1 MVAPFRVRALQW
13 LLVSALAIAVLG
25 MHHLTGHD
33 AGHSDA
39 MTAAVA
45 AESSVAESSV
55 AESVVTE
62 SVVVECCADHVGMS
76 GPLPAVSTA
85 SAMPMAPLT
94 PSMPEPSGH
103 DLLHLCLAVLVAV
116 LGLGLLLR
124 ALRRSPVRDLV
135 GAFVTRT
142 IGRRPPLPP
151 PRGVPAVLASLC
163 VLRL

>member
-45 AESSVAESSV
+45 VESSV